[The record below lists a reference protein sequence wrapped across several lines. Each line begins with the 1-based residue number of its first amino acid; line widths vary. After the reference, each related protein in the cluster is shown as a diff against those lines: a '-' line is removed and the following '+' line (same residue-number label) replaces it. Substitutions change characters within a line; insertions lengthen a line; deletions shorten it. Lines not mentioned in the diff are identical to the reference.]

1 MKRKSLILAG
11 ITALMVGLVSCN
23 SGNNEGEIDFGND
36 GKPVFRNV
44 SLTFSHVITWTDNTY
59 LTELVNEFNK
69 EYQGQIVV
77 RAASSQPADLYGN
90 LPLTTANNRNA
101 DVMLMHAERVLQFAA
116 QEDSDGTSRYF
127 RELDDIM
134 ELAQVTLNPEDFPSG
149 VWDNMRYNDEQYGIP
164 FDMHMAGI
172 YVNTSMLNELGF
184 NEVPTTREGIIEA
197 AQAAIAAG
205 HKGFQIANGY
215 PDTYFYINA
224 FFNYGGKQIIT
235 EEDEDFDPDQT
246 LTDGTL
252 LEYQPGCYYNDATY
266 KAANSLRELLW
277 DDATK
282 ISDVNLATDAGIN
295 EFRQGNSLFTCDGI
309 WLLNDVANSAKQN
322 NFEMD
327 VIPMSTLFNSADNP
341 DYTGQNYTNGHIFV
355 MPKHTLG
362 GDTVARQ
369 QASMVFIQWMLEHSQ
384 DWAESGKIPAY
395 GPARETDEYK
405 ALPYLD
411 GFGEIDN
418 FVAMQ
423 ANRYTYSAFSPSQQ
437 TTTMVLNAQSRPT
450 DQELE
455 EWVKQYYDEGIALIK
470 SDMSGGTSN

>member
-1 MKRKSLILAG
+1 MKKRSLILAG
-11 ITALMVGLVSCN
+11 VAALLVGLVSCTSTN
-23 SGNNEGEIDFGND
+23 DDGDIDFDPD

-44 SLTFSHVITWTDNTY
+44 SLTFSHVITGTDNSY
-59 LTELVNEFNK
+59 LTELVNEFNQ

-77 RAASSQPADLYGN
+77 RAASSQPTDLYAN

-172 YVNTSMLNELGF
+172 YVNTSMLEDLGYD
-184 NEVPTTREGIIEA
+184 EIPTTREGIIEA
-197 AQAAIAAG
+197 SQAAIEAG
-205 HKGFQIANGY
+205 HKGFQISNGY
-215 PDTYFYINA
+215 PDTYFYING

-235 EEDEDFDPDQT
+235 EEDENFDPNQT
-246 LTDGTL
+246 LTDGTV
-252 LEYQPGCYYNDATY
+252 LEYQPGVYYNDATE
-266 KAANSLRELLW
+266 KTAKSLRELLW

-282 ISDVNLATDAGIN
+282 VSDVNLATDAGIN
-295 EFRQGNSLFTCDGI
+295 EFRQGDALFTCDGI
-309 WLLNDVANSAKQN
+309 WLLNDVARSAEQN
-322 NFEMD
+322 NFEME
-327 VIPMSTLFNSADNP
+327 VIPMSTLFNSVDNP

-395 GPARETDEYK
+395 APARETDEYK

-411 GFGEIDN
+411 GFGEVDS

-437 TTTMVLNAQSRPT
+437 TTTEIINAQEYPT
-450 DQELE
+450 DEQIDG
-455 EWVKQYYDEGIALIK
+455 WVKEYYDEGIALIK
-470 SDMSGGTSN
+470 SDMSGGQ